1 VGECLQIKLKPYLA
15 LSLVLLLSLVG
26 VASAYVSTSGT
37 ISLYFTV
44 GSSFMVQDTVQ
55 PENITFTV
63 VTGTLQGSGAINTT
77 SSGGLL
83 MFTAATSG
91 TIYVTAVS
99 SGTVVTME
107 GATFGGVP
115 KAFTAGNTY
124 TIVWTYGS
132 APVVTP
138 SPGPIPTATPGGTTI
153 LPSLNFDFIWIY
165 LISGDFLGALQALFL
180 GAFGFLDLVYGLGAM
195 LFIVPLYLRTKS
207 LLLISIVWMIL
218 GTFFITVMPMVSGLA
233 VLFIALG
240 IGGLLYRLFRGGNQ

>member
-1 VGECLQIKLKPYLA
+1 
-15 LSLVLLLSLVG
+15 
-26 VASAYVSTSGT
+26 
-37 ISLYFTV
+37 
-44 GSSFMVQDTVQ
+44 
-55 PENITFTV
+55 
-63 VTGTLQGSGAINTT
+63 
-77 SSGGLL
+77 
-83 MFTAATSG
+83 
-91 TIYVTAVS
+91 
-99 SGTVVTME
+99 
-107 GATFGGVP
+107 
-115 KAFTAGNTY
+115 
-124 TIVWTYGS
+124 
-132 APVVTP
+132 
-138 SPGPIPTATPGGTTI
+138 